1 MAVVIGAEGMESRE
15 CTDALDD
22 EGYILGY
29 PNANGQVA
37 KCPANGAVYGVAY
50 KSTKHP
56 ITGDAEANKQVAIV
70 HAPKIAYLQFNNG
83 AGETIAVGDLLSTK
97 GANAAGTCKKHAS
110 TAWPATYSAST
121 AETISDEFSMI
132 VGIALEA
139 KGENT
144 SGKVKCLLLCP
155 IPPKQ

>member
-1 MAVVIGAEGMESRE
+1 MAEVLGAEAMESRE

-29 PNANGQVA
+29 PGSDGKVA
-37 KCPANGAVYGVAY
+37 KCLADSPVYGVAY

-56 ITGDAEANKQVAIV
+56 VTGTAEANKEVAIV
-70 HAPKIAYLQFNNG
+70 RQPKIAYVQYNNG
-83 AGETIAVGDLLSTK
+83 VGETIAIGDLVSTK

-110 TAWPATYSAST
+110 TAHVTPLVVATEEA
-121 AETISDEFSMI
+121 IDDEFAMI

-139 KGENT
+139 KAADT
-144 SGKVKCLLLCP
+144 SGKLKCLLMCP
-155 IPPKQ
+155 IPTKQ